1 MTVNV
6 NDPLAG
12 VRPVTAGASTAPAP
26 TGAAPTVTLPE
37 GYTQPT
43 SAVYA
48 DPNEPVNLNPE
59 VVATVVPPVAAPA
72 PAAPAPAAPAPAA
85 PAPATPEVPA
95 AVAADVPAIVT
106 ALDPNWKFSDE
117 IKGGDV
123 ILTEVNR
130 ICATKQVDAHNLVIA
145 MRDGTLDE
153 AAVTQ
158 LKTHF
163 GESGEFV
170 FGAVRT
176 MLDKHFALEADAIHA
191 TVGGKPAWDV
201 LSAWA
206 GKADISPDER
216 KAINQTLAKGGF
228 AAKAVATQLLT
239 AFNTH
244 ASQEDKQKMISIL
257 NTGAP
262 AVAPTAAPAPA
273 AAPAPTLLTGD
284 TAAPVSAN
292 FEPIHNAREL
302 AELSRKAVADGKYTP
317 QFEDQLAA
325 RLKQSMQAGIYKR
338 TSLPTPPPANIMTAL
353 RSRV

>member
-1 MTVNV
+1 MTIAT

-12 VRPVTAGASTAPAP
+12 VRPVTAGANPAPAP
-26 TGAAPTVTLPE
+26 TAVAPTVTLPE
-37 GYTQPT
+37 GFTQPT

-48 DPNEPVNLNPE
+48 DPNEPVNLNQE

-72 PAAPAPAAPAPAA
+72 PAATTVPEPAAPVV
-85 PAPATPEVPA
+85 PEI
-95 AVAADVPAIVT
+95 VAADAPAIVT

-130 ICATKQVDAHNLVIA
+130 ICASKQVDPHNLIIA
-145 MRDGTLDE
+145 MRDGQLDE
-153 AAVTQ
+153 TAVKQ

-163 GESGEFV
+163 GDSGEFV

-206 GKADISPDER
+206 GKADIAPAER
-216 KAINQTLAKGGF
+216 QAINQTLAKGGF

-262 AVAPTAAPAPA
+262 AVAPTAAAP
-273 AAPAPTLLTGD
+273 AAPAPTVVPSALLTGD
-284 TAAPVSAN
+284 GAAPVATT

-317 QFEDQLAA
+317 AFEDQLAA
-325 RLKQSMQAGIYKR
+325 RLKQSMQAGVYKR

-353 RSRV
+353 RNRV